1 MGKKSKS
8 HAKTAV
14 VAEETPANP
23 AAAEAPSSFLFGG
36 TKDVAVDPLLASLF
50 EKSSGPVQAPQFT
63 SSGLGLTAVV
73 SKKRADRASG
83 KEAVEDQESGTSDE
97 EEPGHEESA
106 SESGDEEMLDAD
118 DEVADIDTTTSVQE
132 KGRKRKRGSAE
143 DLEESYMRRV
153 AKEEAKED
161 EKRQVEKAKRR
172 KVVAAVGGE
181 ESDSDE
187 AASEEE
193 PSSSEDE
200 DGPPPLHES
209 LSNKPDAEIID
220 KSARTVFLSNVS
232 TEAIKSKS
240 GKKTLLKHLSSFIPS
255 LPESPTPHKIESI
268 RFRSTAFSSASLPK
282 RAAYAKRELMDTTTR
297 STNAYVVYTTAT
309 AARKAPDALNGTVVL
324 DRHLRVDS
332 VAHPAPID
340 NKRCIF
346 VGNLGFVDEETPA
359 DEKDE
364 EKRKK
369 KGTPPADVEEG
380 LWRIFNE
387 HTAKSIHK
395 FKPKKNSKDTTTTTA
410 AADLGPVESVRVVRD
425 PATRIGKGF
434 AYVQFRDENA
444 VEAALLLDG
453 QKFPPM
459 LPRKL
464 RVTRAK
470 RVMKKPTTSS
480 SSGNPNKSALGA
492 RRGGAPGPRS
502 EKMASFHGRAAGLL
516 GKAGASKLRDSSSRR
531 PARAEKGRKSD
542 GGAGGGD
549 GPLVFEGHRATAE
562 NGPGFN
568 LKTKSRGAKGRVGK
582 PKTRSTRRAAAF
594 RAGGGKKGEGE
605 GKGE

>member
-8 HAKTAV
+8 HSKTAV
-14 VAEETPANP
+14 ASEENP
-23 AAAEAPSSFLFGG
+23 AKPATTEGSSSFLFGG
-36 TKDVAVDPLLASLF
+36 AKDVGVDPLLASLF

-73 SKKRADRASG
+73 SKKRADRASA
-83 KEAVEDQESGTSDE
+83 KEDAEDQESGASDE
-97 EEPGHEESA
+97 EESA

-118 DEVADIDTTTSVQE
+118 DEEADIDTTTLVKE

-187 AASEEE
+187 VADEDEL
-193 PSSSEDE
+193 SSSSSDDE
-200 DGPPPLHES
+200 EAPPPLHES

-240 GKKTLLKHLSSFIPS
+240 AKKTLLKHLSSFIPS

-297 STNAYVVYTTAT
+297 STNAYVVYTTAS

-332 VAHPAPID
+332 VAHPSPID

-346 VGNLGFVDEETPA
+346 VGNLGFVDEETPT

-369 KGTPPADVEEG
+369 KATPPADVEEG

-387 HTAKSIHK
+387 HTRKSIHK
-395 FKPKKNSKDTTTTTA
+395 FKPKKTTTA
-410 AADLGPVESVRVVRD
+410 AAADADLGPVESVRVIRD

-464 RVTRAK
+464 RVTRAT
-470 RVMKKPTTSS
+470 RVMKKATPSS
-480 SSGNPNKSALGA
+480 SSANPNKSALGGA
-492 RRGGAPGPRS
+492 RRGGPGS

-516 GKAGASKLRDSSSRR
+516 GKAGASKMRDFSSKGR
-531 PARAEKGRKSD
+531 PARVEKG
-542 GGAGGGD
+542 GGRGDGGGD

-594 RAGGGKKGEGE
+594 RAGGGKKG
-605 GKGE
+605 KGEKGE